1 MKKINLLSKFQKIND
16 HWSPKVIAEMNNYQF
31 KLAKVSNDF
40 IWHSHNDTDE
50 TFLVV
55 EGSIR
60 IEFEDGTIELNEGE
74 MLVIPKGKKHRPFA
88 HKEAKIML
96 IEPRGIVNT
105 GDVVN
110 DLTAENDQWI

>member
-1 MKKINLLSKFQKIND
+1 
-16 HWSPKVIAEMNNYQF
+16 
-31 KLAKVSNDF
+31 
-40 IWHSHNDTDE
+40 
-50 TFLVV
+50 
-55 EGSIR
+55 
-60 IEFEDGTIELNEGE
+60 

-96 IEPRGIVNT
+96 IEPRGIINT

>member
-1 MKKINLLSKFQKIND
+1 MPIEISK
-16 HWSPKVIAEMNNYQF
+16 S
-31 KLAKVSNDF
+31 
-40 IWHSHNDTDE
+40 
-50 TFLVV
+50 
-55 EGSIR
+55 
-60 IEFEDGTIELNEGE
+60 IEFEDGTIKLNEGE

-96 IEPRGIVNT
+96 IEPRGIINT